1 MLNRSAKVD
10 DRPILD
16 DAGRVSAEYA
26 KEYAE
31 SGRISSNMSIFFLCN
46 VKKITCFR
54 LGEDFCG

>member
-46 VKKITCFR
+46 VKK
-54 LGEDFCG
+54 